1 MAERA
6 YRKMGFSDAL
16 RRENL
21 RRRARQAL
29 EAGPLCDA
37 CLGRLFA
44 QVDTGLT
51 NTDRGRRVRE
61 ALGEAPSDGPC
72 AVCRNL
78 FDALDRWTVRA
89 KAALEAVESDT
100 FAVGSHTD
108 PRIVEA
114 ERNLWDTVGDDTAE
128 PYKQAFNRRLGTR
141 LWEATGREVD
151 LVRPEVLVLAHHRTG
166 RVTLRIE
173 PLYVAGMYR
182 KLVRGLPQCRWRA
195 WPTSIQEIVGDPVV
209 RAADGEDHR
218 LHGCGREDTDV
229 RCLGRRPFIL
239 EVREPRRRR
248 LEWDAL
254 AREVNA
260 SGQVEVDGLA
270 PCARDDVARLKALR
284 PDKTYRAVAELD
296 REVAEADLARLGGL
310 VGVIRQRTPTRVLK
324 RRSNR
329 TRKRRVR
336 SLEWKRLGPRRLEL
350 TVRAQ
355 AGTYIKELVSGD
367 GGRTEPCVAGVLGA
381 EAECAEL
388 DVLAIHN
395 DQ

>member
-195 WPTSIQEIVGDPVV
+195 WPTDRKST
-209 RAADGEDHR
+209 R
-218 LHGCGREDTDV
+218 LNSSHY
-229 RCLGRRPFIL
+229 
-239 EVREPRRRR
+239 
-248 LEWDAL
+248 
-254 AREVNA
+254 
-260 SGQVEVDGLA
+260 S
-270 PCARDDVARLKALR
+270 
-284 PDKTYRAVAELD
+284 
-296 REVAEADLARLGGL
+296 
-310 VGVIRQRTPTRVLK
+310 
-324 RRSNR
+324 
-329 TRKRRVR
+329 
-336 SLEWKRLGPRRLEL
+336 
-350 TVRAQ
+350 
-355 AGTYIKELVSGD
+355 
-367 GGRTEPCVAGVLGA
+367 
-381 EAECAEL
+381 
-388 DVLAIHN
+388 
-395 DQ
+395 

>member
-6 YRKMGFSDAL
+6 WRKTGFSEAL
-16 RRENL
+16 AREDL
-21 RRRARQAL
+21 RDRARRAL

-51 NTDRGRRVRE
+51 NSGRGRRVRH
-61 ALGEAPSDGPC
+61 ALGAPPADGPC
-72 AVCRNL
+72 AVCHGL

-89 KAALEAVESDT
+89 EAALREAESDT
-100 FAVGSHTD
+100 FAVGSHAD
-108 PRIVEA
+108 PRIA
-114 ERNLWDTVGDDTAE
+114 EGERALWDAAGAGTAE

-173 PLYVAGMYR
+173 PLYVAGGYR
-182 KLVRGLPQCRWRA
+182 KLVRGLPQCRWRQ
-195 WPTSIQEIVGDPVV
+195 WPTSIQEIVGDPLL
-209 RAADGEDHR
+209 RAAGGEDHR

-248 LEWDAL
+248 LDWDAL
-254 AREVNA
+254 AREINA
-260 SGQVEVDGLA
+260 SGRVEVDGLA
-270 PCARDDVARLKALR
+270 PCARAEVARLKGLR
-284 PDKTYRAVAELD
+284 PDKTYRAAVELD
-296 REVAEADLARLGGL
+296 RDVPEADLARLGDL
-310 VGVIRQRTPTRVLK
+310 TGVIRQRTPTRVLR
-324 RRSNR
+324 RRSDR
-329 TRKRRVR
+329 TRRRRVR
-336 SLEWKRLGPRRLEL
+336 RVDWKRLGPRRVEL

-367 GGRTEPCVAGVLGA
+367 GGRTRPSVADLLGA
-381 EAECAEL
+381 GAECAEL